1 MTLYHGVTLGGTGKD
16 VGKRHPTIE
25 DDVLIGTGAKVLGP
39 ITVGKG
45 AKIGANAVV
54 VKNVPAMATAIGVQA
69 KNIVRNSAS
78 AAIIEISDL
87 KGRKKKIFNDMV
99 I

>member
-1 MTLYHGVTLGGTGKD
+1 MCQQWQ
-16 VGKRHPTIE
+16 
-25 DDVLIGTGAKVLGP
+25 
-39 ITVGKG
+39 
-45 AKIGANAVV
+45 
-54 VKNVPAMATAIGVQA
+54 TAIGVQA